1 MLASSDV
8 GITEYRKSLIK
19 AIGSQKDRK
28 TRNFSRR
35 EHEVPVAID
44 VIAPIDD
51 WEKSWLAADVD
62 RRENSSWIND

>member
-19 AIGSQKDRK
+19 SIGNLKNPK
-28 TRNFSRR
+28 RNNSSRQ
-35 EHEVPVAID
+35 EHELPVAID

-62 RRENSSWIND
+62 RRKNSSWINT